1 MEKELSLIKKIGNFI
16 SNILLGETKEIII
29 RTDEKVRL
37 ISKTVDNISVAVDN
51 FRSSIATHGANIEAL
66 QIHTRYGVNNSP
78 TIPNEKGKEILEK
91 SGFDKQYPLLKSK
104 IFTLMDTMNLRTL
117 YDYENGAFETL
128 IKLKNDPEVDVL
140 KEYVV
145 NNPNYPL
152 DAVFKIASWLIRD
165 DYDNYKKKS

>member
-1 MEKELSLIKKIGNFI
+1 MDEKLSLIKKIGNFI
-16 SNILLGETKEIII
+16 SNILLGETKEIIV

-37 ISKTVDNISVAVDN
+37 ISKTVDSISVAVDN

-66 QIHTRYGVNNSP
+66 QIHTRYGVSHSP
-78 TIPNEKGKEILEK
+78 TVPNEKGQEILEK
-91 SGFDKQYPLLKSK
+91 SGFSKQYPILKSK

-128 IKLKNDPEVDVL
+128 TTLKNDPEMDIL

-152 DAVFKIASWLIRD
+152 DAIFKVASWVIRD
-165 DYDNYKKKS
+165 DYDIYKKKS